1 MKKYL
6 LTVCLLIGS
15 LTVQAEEVLDGRCG
29 ENALWTLEDSV
40 LTVSGVG
47 PMYDFGSSNQQV
59 YDTIH
64 HPVYI
69 YDTIHHPVDVYNTVY
84 SYVYIYDTLRVEM
97 YDKTVIYD
105 TIYNTYKV
113 QVNDYDTV
121 KIHVMHIIYTDTVYA
136 TKYIEQSVAVY
147 DTIVDY
153 IFNWDDP
160 DEVYK
165 VIGKDEIVE
174 IRRIDGS
181 FFGYCT
187 MNRMLRL
194 SPGIYILRSF
204 RTDNRLKIRV
214 K

>member
-47 PMYDFGSSNQQV
+47 LMYDFGSSNQQV

-64 HPVYI
+64 HQ
-69 YDTIHHPVDVYNTVY
+69 VDVYNTVY
-84 SYVYIYDTLRVEM
+84 SLVFIYDTLRVEM

-121 KIHVMHIIYTDTVYA
+121 KIPVMHIIYTDTVYA
-136 TKYIEQSVAVY
+136 TKYIEQFVVVY

-174 IRRIDGS
+174 IKRIDGS

-204 RTDNRLKIRV
+204 RTDNRLKIRA